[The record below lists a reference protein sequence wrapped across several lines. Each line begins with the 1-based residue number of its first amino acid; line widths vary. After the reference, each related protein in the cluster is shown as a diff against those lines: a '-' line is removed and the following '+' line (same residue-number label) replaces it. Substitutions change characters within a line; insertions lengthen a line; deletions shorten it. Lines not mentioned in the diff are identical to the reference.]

1 MGLFSGAEDLQTEER
16 ENAAQTDGLGE
27 SARHPCHVREGT
39 CHPFSPD
46 TRSEERH
53 PSGGLWSPAMGIV
66 LRTHQELWEQTDCLS
81 QVVRS
86 LEWVYPGVSRAVT
99 PRVLPASPKF
109 QRQLPSESTRNQM
122 FGTHVCRTKMG
133 WLVAKCSFFYVTA
146 FPQLS
151 SWNFCY

>member
-86 LEWVYPGVSRAVT
+86 LE
-99 PRVLPASPKF
+99 
-109 QRQLPSESTRNQM
+109 
-122 FGTHVCRTKMG
+122 
-133 WLVAKCSFFYVTA
+133 
-146 FPQLS
+146 
-151 SWNFCY
+151 